1 MSLTVKPTHLSHFC
15 NSKNKNRKVK
25 LEVGE
30 EVFVSQ
36 KFPLFFYKGA
46 LKPVARNVMKG
57 GCTKKHVILQTR
69 LTEPQGKL
77 KI

>member
-36 KFPLFFYKGA
+36 QFPFKRS
-46 LKPVARNVMKG
+46 LKPVARNE
-57 GCTKKHVILQTR
+57 IR
-69 LTEPQGKL
+69 FP
-77 KI
+77 

>member
-15 NSKNKNRKVK
+15 NSKNKNRKEK

-36 KFPLFFYKGA
+36 KFPFKRS
-46 LKPVARNVMKG
+46 LKPVARNVNEGRMYEETY
-57 GCTKKHVILQTR
+57 TKLFFK
-69 LTEPQGKL
+69 PA
-77 KI
+77 

>member
-1 MSLTVKPTHLSHFC
+1 MLLTVKPTHLSHFC
-15 NSKNKNRKVK
+15 NSMSKNRKVK

-36 KFPLFFYKGA
+36 KFPFKRV
-46 LKPVARNVMKG
+46 LKPVARNVMEG
-57 GCTKKHVILQTR
+57 GYTKKHVILQIC
-69 LTEPQGKL
+69 LIEPQGKL